1 MMNIMMYD
9 EYNPIVLRGG

>member
-1 MMNIMMYD
+1 MNIMMYD